1 MNVRKFSLIAM
12 SAALVAGCSETAHTA
27 PAPHLK
33 VRAEDPIQLPIE
45 EIQRLGITTEPAQL
59 KTIPEYLETA
69 GVVKG
74 DTTMTMPV
82 LSLVPGRA
90 EEVDVQ
96 SGDQVRTGQKLAT
109 VRSDEVAQIEAEL
122 LQKLLDLES
131 EEMQLKVKL
140 TLAQKIYNRKQ
151 LLLQEKIAS
160 QADVEGA
167 ESDLQEAEAAIKSS
181 EIKKKGY
188 IETAK
193 QRLKLF
199 GVLPA
204 AVDKIAYT
212 KTIDHLFQVRA
223 PRSGIVTEREI
234 DPGEAVENTKSMFTI
249 SDLRKVWVV
258 AQVFERN
265 LEQVSIG
272 TPAEVSIQGAPNTKF
287 YGHIDF
293 IDSHVDPQS
302 RTVSV
307 RATISNPSL
316 KLKPDMFAKL
326 NLTIGKISGLFIPE
340 QAVQKLGESD
350 IVYIKIAPNT
360 FREQKVTIGAR
371 FNNNA
376 QVLNGLRPGDD
387 VVTNGS
393 VRLLGKVVQRING

>member
-1 MNVRKFSLIAM
+1 MKFRNWSLVIGTTLLT
-12 SAALVAGCSETAHTA
+12 SGCSQTANTA
-27 PAPHLK
+27 VTPSLK
-33 VRAEDPIQLPIE
+33 VRAEDPIQLSAE
-45 EIQRLGITTEPAQL
+45 EIQRLGIVTNPAQM
-59 KTIPEYLETA
+59 KSIPENLETA

-96 SGDQVRTGQKLAT
+96 IGDQVHTGQKLAT

-131 EEMQLKVKL
+131 DEMQLKVKL

-167 ESDLQEAEAAIKSS
+167 ESDLQEAEAALKSS
-181 EIKKKGY
+181 EIKRKGY
-188 IETAK
+188 IDTAK

-199 GVLPA
+199 GVLPS
-204 AVDKIAYT
+204 AVDYIAKT

-223 PRSGIVTEREI
+223 PRAGMITERDI

-249 SDLRKVWVV
+249 SDLHNVWVV

-265 LEQVSIG
+265 LEQVKLG
-272 TPAEVSIQGAPNTKF
+272 TPAEVTIQGAANTKF
-287 YGHIDF
+287 FGEINF
-293 IDSHVDPQS
+293 IDSHVDPET

-326 NLTIGKISGLFIPE
+326 NLTIGKISGLFVPE
-340 QAVQKLGESD
+340 QAVQKLGESE
-350 IVYIKIAPNT
+350 IVYIKVAPNT
-360 FREQKVTIGAR
+360 FREQKVTLGAR
-371 FNNNA
+371 FNGNA
-376 QVLNGLRPGDD
+376 QVLKGLKQGDE

-393 VRLLGKVVQRING
+393 VRLLGKVVQRISS

>member
-1 MNVRKFSLIAM
+1 MNFRNWSLVIGTTLLA
-12 SAALVAGCSETAHTA
+12 SGCSQTANTA
-27 PAPHLK
+27 VTPHLK
-33 VRAEDPIQLPIE
+33 VRAEDPIQLSPE
-45 EIQRLGITTEPAQL
+45 EIQRLGIVTNSAQL
-59 KTIPEYLETA
+59 KTIPENLETA

-96 SGDQVRTGQKLAT
+96 IGDQVQTGQKLAT
-109 VRSDEVAQIEAEL
+109 VRSDEVAQIESEL

-131 EEMQLKVKL
+131 DEMQLKVKL

-167 ESDLQEAEAAIKSS
+167 ESDLQEAEAALKSS
-181 EIKKKGY
+181 EIKRRGY

-199 GVLPA
+199 GVLPS
-204 AVDKIAYT
+204 AVDKIAKT

-223 PRSGIVTEREI
+223 PRSGMITERDI

-249 SDLRKVWVV
+249 SDLHNVWVV

-265 LEQVSIG
+265 LEQVKVG

-287 YGHIDF
+287 YGQINF
-293 IDSHVDPQS
+293 IDSHVDPET

-307 RATISNPSL
+307 RATITNSSL

-326 NLTIGKISGLFIPE
+326 NLTIGKISGLFVPE
-340 QAVQKLGESD
+340 QAVQKLGESE

-360 FREQKVTIGAR
+360 FREQKVTLGAR
-371 FNNNA
+371 FNGNA
-376 QVLNGLRPGDD
+376 QVLQGLKQGDE

-393 VRLLGKVVQRING
+393 VRLLGKVVQRINS

>member
-1 MNVRKFSLIAM
+1 MNFRNWSLLIATTLL
-12 SAALVAGCSETAHTA
+12 SSGCSQTANTA
-27 PAPHLK
+27 VTPHLK
-33 VRAEDPIQLPIE
+33 VHAEDPIQLSVE
-45 EIQRLGITTEPAQL
+45 EIQRLGILTNLAQL
-59 KTIPEYLETA
+59 KSIPETLETA

-96 SGDQVRTGQKLAT
+96 IGDQVHTGQKLAT
-109 VRSDEVAQIEAEL
+109 VRSDEVAQIESEL
-122 LQKLLDLES
+122 LQKLLDLEA

-140 TLAQKIYNRKQ
+140 TLARKIYNRKQ
-151 LLLQEKIAS
+151 LLLQEKISS

-167 ESDLQEAEAAIKSS
+167 ESDLQEAEAALKSS
-181 EIKKKGY
+181 EIKTKGY
-188 IETAK
+188 IDTAK

-199 GVLPA
+199 GVLSS
-204 AVDKIAYT
+204 AVDDIAKT

-223 PRSGIVTEREI
+223 PRSGMITEREI
-234 DPGEAVENTKSMFTI
+234 DPGEAVENTKTMFTI
-249 SDLRKVWVV
+249 SDLHNVWVV

-265 LEQVSIG
+265 LEQVKIG
-272 TPAEVSIQGAPNTKF
+272 TPAEVSIQGAPHAKF
-287 YGHIDF
+287 FGHINF
-293 IDSHVDPQS
+293 IDSHVDPET

-307 RATISNPSL
+307 RATINNPSL

-326 NLTIGKISGLFIPE
+326 NLTIGTINGLFVPE
-340 QAVQKLGESD
+340 QAIQKLGESE

-360 FREQKVTIGAR
+360 FREQKVTLGAR
-371 FNNNA
+371 FNGNA
-376 QVLNGLRPGDD
+376 QVLHGLKQGDE

-393 VRLLGKVVQRING
+393 VRLLGKVVQRINS

>member
-1 MNVRKFSLIAM
+1 MNLRNWSVLIA
-12 SAALVAGCSETAHTA
+12 ALTLLSGCTETAKTA
-27 PAPHLK
+27 APPHLK
-33 VRAEDPIQLPIE
+33 VRAEDPIQLPAD
-45 EIQRLGITTEPAQL
+45 EIQRLGITTNSAQL
-59 KTIPEYLETA
+59 RTIPEYLETA

-96 SGDQVRTGQKLAT
+96 IGDQVTTGQKLAT
-109 VRSDEVAQIEAEL
+109 VRSDEVAQIESEL

-140 TLAQKIYNRKQ
+140 TLAQKTYNRKQ

-181 EIKKKGY
+181 QIKRKGY

-204 AVDKIAYT
+204 AVDKIAAT

-223 PRSGIVTEREI
+223 PRSGIITERDI
-234 DPGEAVENTKSMFTI
+234 DPGEAVENNKSMFTI
-249 SDLRKVWVV
+249 SDLHKVWVV

-265 LEQVSIG
+265 LEQVNIG

-287 YGHIDF
+287 SGQIDF
-293 IDSHVDPQS
+293 IDSHVDPET

-307 RATISNPSL
+307 RATINNPSL

-326 NLTIGKISGLFIPE
+326 NLTIGKISGLFVPE

-360 FREQKVTIGAR
+360 FREQQVSIGAK

-376 QVLNGLRPGDD
+376 QILDGLKPGDE

-393 VRLLGKVVQRING
+393 VRLLGKVVQRISS